1 MNSKPSLQTK
11 ILGLDKNL
19 DLKAQKYGQSFPLT
33 RNPFKK
39 WHVNCRCSC
48 HKGSI

>member
-1 MNSKPSLQTK
+1 LFFVEVESCENCK
-11 ILGLDKNL
+11 GWHKNL
-19 DLKAQKYGQSFPLT
+19 DLKAQKYGQNFPMT

-48 HKGSI
+48 HKS